1 MSQPSTEFNDLVA
14 KLEAGQITSEE
25 FELQSAKLIG
35 SIGTGEVDVQ
45 ADPVRLEDIDAAA
58 SMIKNL

>member
-14 KLEAGQITSEE
+14 KLEAGQITPEE

-35 SIGTGEVDVQ
+35 SIGTGEVEVQ

>member
-14 KLEAGQITSEE
+14 KLEAGQITPEE